1 MAPRRATRAS
11 SVHYGD
17 LLCDESESDES
28 ELEASDASEEL
39 SPVKEVVVN
48 PIRRRVSVKEE
59 LPLVHCPYEGC
70 SFCHCLESVVK
81 RHMKVHEGEKRFK
94 CGVEG
99 CGYATN
105 KRDHMRTHMRVHTGE
120 KPFKCSVEGCGF
132 AATQSSDLKKHMRTH
147 TGEKPYK
154 CPFEGCDYQATQS
167 GILKQHMKTHTKY
180 LVCFTYS
187 ISSFKGMKNADSI
200 SLSAQCPFQLSLSH
214 VVLGVGNADF
224 SPLLSCIAFV
234 SEQCKPTFG
243 IKDGDQCI
251 ETSVFFRRSTIPYP
265 SYWTRR
271 RSAMRMKRPY
281 LQTYL
286 TTCEGIRT
294 GASNSTNYFVLCMSI

>member
-28 ELEASDASEEL
+28 ELEASDASEES

-48 PIRRRVSVKEE
+48 PIRRRVSGKEA

-81 RHMKVHEGEKRFK
+81 RHMKVHEGEKRFR

-105 KRDHMRTHMRVHTGE
+105 RSNNLKQHLRIHTGE
-120 KPFKCSVEGCGF
+120 KPFKCPFEGCGF
-132 AATQSSDLKKHMRTH
+132 AATTSGNLKQHMRTH

-154 CPFEGCDYQATQS
+154 CPFEGCGYATTTS
-167 GILKQHMKTHTKY
+167 GALKTHIRTHTGEKPYKCPFEGCSFATARNDTLKRHMKTHTKSP
-180 LVCFTYS
+180 VSFTHS
-187 ISSFKGMKNADSI
+187 ISSFKGMKNADSF
-200 SLSAQCPFQLSLSH
+200 SLSTQCSFQLSLSR
-214 VVLGVGNADF
+214 VVLRVGNANF
-224 SPLLSCIAFV
+224 SPLLSCVAFV
-234 SEQCKPTFG
+234 SEQCKPAFG

-251 ETSVFFRRSTIPYP
+251 ETSIFFRRSTIPYLP
-265 SYWTRR
+265 CWTRR
-271 RSAMRMKRPY
+271 RSAIQM
-281 LQTYL
+281 
-286 TTCEGIRT
+286 
-294 GASNSTNYFVLCMSI
+294 

>member
-28 ELEASDASEEL
+28 ELEVSDASEESL
-39 SPVKEVVVN
+39 PVKEVVVN
-48 PIRRRVSVKEE
+48 PIRRRVSVKED

-81 RHMKVHEGEKRFK
+81 RHMKMHEGEKRFK

-105 KRDHMRTHMRVHTGE
+105 KRDNLRTHMRTHTGE
-120 KPFKCSVEGCGF
+120 KPFKCPFEGCDY
-132 AATQSSDLKKHMRTH
+132 AAARNSTLKEHMRTHTGEKPFKCPFEGCDYATTQSGTLERHMRIH

-154 CPFEGCDYQATQS
+154 CPFEGCSYATGDNS
-167 GILKQHMKTHTKY
+167 NLRQHMKTHTKSP
-180 LVCFTYS
+180 VCFTHS
-187 ISSFKGMKNADSI
+187 ISSFKGMKNADSF
-200 SLSAQCPFQLSLSH
+200 SLSTQCPFQLSLSH
-214 VVLGVGNADF
+214 VFLGVGNADF
-224 SPLLSCIAFV
+224 SPLLSCVAFV
-234 SEQCKPTFG
+234 SEQCKPAFG
-243 IKDGDQCI
+243 IKNEDQCI

-265 SYWTRR
+265 AY
-271 RSAMRMKRPY
+271 
-281 LQTYL
+281 
-286 TTCEGIRT
+286 
-294 GASNSTNYFVLCMSI
+294 

>member
-28 ELEASDASEEL
+28 ELEVSDASEESL
-39 SPVKEVVVN
+39 PVKEVVVN

-94 CGVEG
+94 CPFEG
-99 CGYATN
+99 CSFAATTSGN
-105 KRDHMRTHMRVHTGE
+105 LKQHMRTHTGE
-120 KPFKCSVEGCGF
+120 KPFKCPFEGCGY
-132 AATQSSDLKKHMRTH
+132 ATTTSGALKTHIRTH

-154 CPFEGCDYQATQS
+154 CPFEGCSFATARNDT
-167 GILKQHMKTHTKY
+167 LKRHMKTHTKY
-180 LVCFTYS
+180 PVSFTHS
-187 ISSFKGMKNADSI
+187 FSSFKGMKNADSF
-200 SLSAQCPFQLSLSH
+200 SLSTQCSFQLSLSH
-214 VVLGVGNADF
+214 VALGVGNADF
-224 SPLLSCIAFV
+224 SPLLSCVAFV

-243 IKDGDQCI
+243 IK
-251 ETSVFFRRSTIPYP
+251 
-265 SYWTRR
+265 
-271 RSAMRMKRPY
+271 
-281 LQTYL
+281 
-286 TTCEGIRT
+286 
-294 GASNSTNYFVLCMSI
+294 N